1 MSGIVIDKKISM
13 MWSANVY
20 LGDRLSFAAGFA
32 GLHLTLRI
40 SFHSFVDSGKAIDHL
55 EELFPAMRIQVPLKH
70 HYQTP

>member
-40 SFHSFVDSGKAIDHL
+40 SFHSFIDNGKG
-55 EELFPAMRIQVPLKH
+55 
-70 HYQTP
+70 Y